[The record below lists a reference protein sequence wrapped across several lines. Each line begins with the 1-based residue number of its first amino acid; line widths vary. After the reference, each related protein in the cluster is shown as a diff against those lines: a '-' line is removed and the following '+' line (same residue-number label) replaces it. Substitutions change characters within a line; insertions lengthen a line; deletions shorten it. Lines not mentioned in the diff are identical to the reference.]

1 MSGISKAFFCA
12 VPGQLVAYG
21 DRRFRITHLLSV
33 DSVLAVDIESHQSQR
48 LRVESITPLAPEV
61 ASESRT
67 EIERD
72 LAQYSKDEWAEAQ
85 RRFAAIKPLLVDP
98 LRTRAM
104 VEKLAEKE
112 RIHTS
117 TLYKWL
123 KLYQTAG
130 HVSALVPEKRGRKS
144 GTLLLRDEQEKV
156 IGSAIEDVY
165 LSKQRHNKQDV
176 VDEVIRRC
184 RLSKIEAPSA
194 NTIRSRIAAVEPA
207 QALRR
212 RGFRDIARNRYEAI
226 QGAFPG
232 ATHPLA
238 VVQIDHTEADVI
250 LVDEVHRQPIG
261 RPWMTLAI
269 DVYSRMVAGI
279 YVTFEKPAAISV
291 GMCLAQAICPKREY
305 MAELS
310 VGGEWPVWGTMSV
323 VHSDNGKE
331 FRGQMLKRACEEYGM
346 DLQWRPVTLPH
357 FGGHIERLMGTMAN
371 QLRKL
376 PGATFSNP
384 QQRRGYDSEAMAAL
398 TLKEFENHLVDFIV
412 NVYHQRVHSE
422 LGMSP
427 KTKWSLGILGDAN
440 STGTGMF
447 PIPEDPLRIHLD
459 FMPFFHRSVQQYGI
473 QIDNIS
479 YYDPV
484 LDPYVSAVDPDNA
497 KAKREFLIR
506 RDPRDISKVYFLD
519 PKDGR
524 YTALPYRNIGYPAMS
539 AWELR
544 EVQARLKAEGRRG
557 VDENLI
563 FEALERMRSKVA
575 EAKQKSK
582 AARRQAT
589 RNPATANHHFPKP
602 MASSSV
608 SYLPAPTSTIEP
620 DPFDEPI
627 RPFDEVSLVR

>member
-1 MSGISKAFFCA
+1 MSGISNAFFRA
-12 VPGQLVAYG
+12 EPGQLVRHG

-33 DSVLAVDIESHQSQR
+33 DSVLAVDLESHESQR
-48 LRVESITPLAPEV
+48 LRVESITPLPPDRDG
-61 ASESRT
+61 ESKADL
-67 EIERD
+67 ERD
-72 LAQYSKDEWAEAQ
+72 LAHYSKEEWAEAQ
-85 RRFAAIKPLLVDP
+85 RRFSAIKPLLENP

-104 VEKLAEKE
+104 AEKLAEKE
-112 RIHTS
+112 RIHAS

-123 KLYQTAG
+123 KLYQAAG
-130 HVSALVPEKRGRKS
+130 HVSALVPGKRGRKS
-144 GTLLLRDEQEKV
+144 GTILLRDEQEKV
-156 IGSAIEDVY
+156 ISSAIEDVY

-184 RLSKIEAPSA
+184 RLAKIDAPSS
-194 NTIRSRIAAVEPA
+194 NTIRNRIAALEPA
-207 QALRR
+207 QTLRR
-212 RGFRDIARNRYEAI
+212 RGFRDVARNRYEAI

-232 ATHPLA
+232 ANHPLS
-238 VVQIDHTEADVI
+238 VVQIDHTEADII
-250 LVDEVHRQPIG
+250 LVDEVHRRPVG
-261 RPWMTLAI
+261 RPWITLAI
-269 DVYSRMVAGI
+269 DVYSRIVAGI

-291 GMCLAQAICPKREY
+291 GMCLAHAICPKREY
-305 MAELS
+305 LAELG
-310 VGGEWPVWGTMSV
+310 VGGEWPVWGAMSA

-331 FRGQMLKRACEEYGM
+331 FRGQMLKRACEEYGI

-384 QQRRGYDSEAMAAL
+384 QQRRGYNSEAMAAL

-447 PIPEDPLRIHLD
+447 PMPEDALRIHLD

-484 LDPYVSAVDPDNA
+484 LDPYVSAMDPDNVR
-497 KAKREFLIR
+497 AKREFLIR

-575 EAKQKSK
+575 EAKKKSK

-589 RNPATANHHFPKP
+589 RNPATAKHFVPKP
-602 MASSSV
+602 QAPPSV
-608 SYLPAPTSTIEP
+608 SHLSAPTSTIEP

>member
-1 MSGISKAFFCA
+1 M
-12 VPGQLVAYG
+12 GQ
-21 DRRFRITHLLSV
+21 F
-33 DSVLAVDIESHQSQR
+33 
-48 LRVESITPLAPEV
+48 EV
-61 ASESRT
+61 
-67 EIERD
+67 
-72 LAQYSKDEWAEAQ
+72 
-85 RRFAAIKPLLVDP
+85 
-98 LRTRAM
+98 
-104 VEKLAEKE
+104 
-112 RIHTS
+112 
-117 TLYKWL
+117 
-123 KLYQTAG
+123 
-130 HVSALVPEKRGRKS
+130 
-144 GTLLLRDEQEKV
+144 
-156 IGSAIEDVY
+156 
-165 LSKQRHNKQDV
+165 V
-176 VDEVIRRC
+176 VD
-184 RLSKIEAPSA
+184 
-194 NTIRSRIAAVEPA
+194 T
-207 QALRR
+207 
-212 RGFRDIARNRYEAI
+212 
-226 QGAFPG
+226 
-232 ATHPLA
+232 
-238 VVQIDHTEADVI
+238 
-250 LVDEVHRQPIG
+250 
-261 RPWMTLAI
+261 
-269 DVYSRMVAGI
+269 
-279 YVTFEKPAAISV
+279 
-291 GMCLAQAICPKREY
+291 
-305 MAELS
+305 
-310 VGGEWPVWGTMSV
+310 
-323 VHSDNGKE
+323 
-331 FRGQMLKRACEEYGM
+331 
-346 DLQWRPVTLPH
+346 VTLPH

-484 LDPYVSAVDPDNA
+484 LDPYVSAMDPDNA

-524 YTALPYRNIGYPAMS
+524 YAPLPYRNIGYPAMS

-589 RNPATANHHFPKP
+589 RNPAAAKHHVPKP
-602 MASSSV
+602 AASHSV
-608 SYLPAPTSTIEP
+608 SQLPAPASTIEP

-627 RPFDEVSLVR
+627 RPFDEVSLLR